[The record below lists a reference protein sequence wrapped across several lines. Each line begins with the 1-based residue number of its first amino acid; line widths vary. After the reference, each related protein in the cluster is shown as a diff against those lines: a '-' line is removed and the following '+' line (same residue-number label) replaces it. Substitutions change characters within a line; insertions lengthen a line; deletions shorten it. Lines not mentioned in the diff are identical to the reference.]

1 MSMWTNFSPG
11 TGDLSALIPLVSG
24 STPKHPP
31 APSALGQFEYHAESD
46 RRRRSMTVDSTSG
59 LEALLAEMEE
69 GHAANERAHNML
81 LQGTGETYDMKNLF
95 KSSGEPSQLMRQSS
109 TYQLPTPDTESTSPN
124 GFGGRN
130 VSSAPAS
137 CYLSPEG
144 AASPYVTASTTASS
158 VSRIIP
164 SVDAPHVEFSTTRV
178 APPTSLHI
186 PPSNFVPPPPMCMF
200 FSPQYRDLERGKVG
214 VWKGDLE
221 IVGRGGGT
229 FSILI
234 VGEEGTGHFW

>member
-11 TGDLSALIPLVSG
+11 TGDLSALIPLINNNT

-31 APSALGQFEYHAESD
+31 APSALGQFEYQGEPA
-46 RRRRSMTVDSTSG
+46 RRRSTTVDSTSG

-81 LQGTGETYDMKNLF
+81 QGTTIDMDNLF
-95 KSSGEPSQLMRQSS
+95 KSPGPQFLRQNS

-124 GFGGRN
+124 GFDGRN

-137 CYLSPEG
+137 CHLSPEG
-144 AASPYVTASTTASS
+144 AGSPYVTASTTASS
-158 VSRIIP
+158 VSRLIP
-164 SVDAPHVEFSTTRV
+164 SIADPILMELPTRV
-178 APPTSLHI
+178 APPMSVHI
-186 PPSNFVPPPPMCMF
+186 PPSTFVPPPPMCMF
-200 FSPQYRDLERGKVG
+200 FSPQYRDLEKGKVG